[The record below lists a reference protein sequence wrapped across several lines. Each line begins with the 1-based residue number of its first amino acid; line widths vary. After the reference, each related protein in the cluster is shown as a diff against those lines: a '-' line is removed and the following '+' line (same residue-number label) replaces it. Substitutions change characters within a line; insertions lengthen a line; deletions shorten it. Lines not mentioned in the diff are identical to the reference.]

1 MDSIFSTRDFWKRC
15 LYENSLFQA
24 LENFSMKNC
33 NYKNSNYFRWCEGS
47 FVYFAFILCILLF
60 SLLIVVVVSAVVCR
74 SFPNKF

>member
-47 FVYFAFILCILLF
+47 FVYFA
-60 SLLIVVVVSAVVCR
+60 SLVVFVVNCCCCFCCCLSVL
-74 SFPNKF
+74 PK